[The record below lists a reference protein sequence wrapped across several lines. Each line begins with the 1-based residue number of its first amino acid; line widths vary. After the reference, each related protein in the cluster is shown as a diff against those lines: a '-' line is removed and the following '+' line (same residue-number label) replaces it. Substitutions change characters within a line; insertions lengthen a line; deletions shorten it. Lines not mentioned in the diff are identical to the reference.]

1 MALAAGDRL
10 GPYEILAP
18 HGGGTRG
25 EVYLARDTQRERDV
39 AIEVAPDPFP
49 EGFARAARAAAGLDH
64 PHIRALYDVGPNYLA
79 MELVEGVPLKG
90 PLSLHETLRFSAEIC
105 DALDY
110 SHHRGVIHGDLK
122 PSNVLVTRQG
132 VKVLDFGLAKADA
145 DGTRGPRSDPRS
157 DIRAFGNLLYEMLM
171 GRAVP
176 ENRRPVEPPVLET
189 VLRKC
194 LDPDP
199 AQRWQSISE
208 LKLALAAVPKSGG
221 FRREYLIAVV
231 AVLMLIV
238 GMVLLVMQFPS
249 HEKLSDKDV
258 LVVGDFSNATGDAI
272 FDGTLRAALAIQLE
286 QSPFLNI
293 LGDQQVRDEL
303 KAMGR
308 APETRLSNVTAHDIC
323 VHGGQKAMINGAIVD
338 RGKTFAITVQAVN
351 CKNGATL
358 AREQVQAEGREQV
371 LGAISQAAA
380 GLRLK
385 LGEPRSSI
393 QKLEPSLL
401 KVTTASFPALQ
412 LYGLGST
419 QKRQGN
425 NRASIG
431 FYRHAIALDPNF
443 ALAYLALGRA
453 WAAEGDSSQARK
465 AYQDF
470 LAIEQGADMALPAL
484 TQAKQELAALK

>member
-25 EVYLARDTQRERDV
+25 EVYRARDTQRERDV
-39 AIEVAPDPFP
+39 AFEVSIDPFP

-79 MELVEGVPLKG
+79 MEWVEGVPLKG
-90 PLSLHETLRFSAEIC
+90 PLALQETLRFSAEIC

-110 SHHRGVIHGDLK
+110 AHQRGVIHGDLQ

-132 VKVLDFGLAKADA
+132 VKVLGFGLGKADA
-145 DGTRGPRSDPRS
+145 DGADGPCSDPRS

-171 GRAVP
+171 GRPVP
-176 ENRRPVEPPVLET
+176 ENRRPVDPPALET

-194 LDPDP
+194 LEPDP
-199 AQRWQSISE
+199 AQRWQSVSE
-208 LKLALAAVPKSGG
+208 LKRALAAVPKSGS

-238 GMVLLVMQFPS
+238 GLVLLVMQFPS

-258 LVVGDFSNATGDAI
+258 LVLGDFSNATGDTI

-293 LGDQQVRDEL
+293 VSDQQMRDDL

-308 APETRLSNVTAHDIC
+308 SPETRLSNVTAHDIC
-323 VHGGQKAMINGAIVD
+323 VHGGQKGMINGAIVD

-351 CKNGATL
+351 CRNGATL
-358 AREQVQAEGREQV
+358 ARDQQQADGREQV
-371 LGAISQAAA
+371 LNAISQAARSI
-380 GLRLK
+380 RLK

-393 QKLEPSLL
+393 QKLEPSLH

-412 LYGLGST
+412 AYALGSA
-419 QKRQGN
+419 QRRQGN

-431 FYRHAIALDPNF
+431 FFRHATDLDPNF
-443 ALAYLALGRA
+443 ALTYLALGRA
-453 WAAEGDSSQARK
+453 WAAEGDAIQARK
-465 AYQDF
+465 SYQDF
-470 LAIEQGADMALPAL
+470 LELCQGADAGLPAL

>member
-1 MALAAGDRL
+1 MALAAGDRF

-18 HGGGTRG
+18 LGAGARG
-25 EVYLARDTQRERDV
+25 EVYRARDAQRERDV
-39 AIEVAPDPFP
+39 AIEVSIDPFP

-79 MELVEGVPLKG
+79 MEWVEGVPLKG
-90 PLSLHETLRFSAEIC
+90 PLSLQEALRFSAEIC

-110 SHHRGVIHGDLK
+110 AHLRGVIHGDLH

-132 VKVLDFGLAKADA
+132 IKVLDFGLAKTDAGGA
-145 DGTRGPRSDPRS
+145 DGPRS

-171 GRAVP
+171 GRPVP
-176 ENRRPVEPPVLET
+176 ENRRPIEPPALET
-189 VLRKC
+189 VLSKC
-194 LDPDP
+194 LEPDP
-199 AQRWQSISE
+199 AQRWQSVSE
-208 LKLALAAVPKSGG
+208 LKPALAAVPKSGS

-238 GMVLLVMQFPS
+238 GLVLLVMQFPS

-258 LVVGDFSNATGDAI
+258 LVLGDFSNATGDTI

-293 LGDQQVRDEL
+293 VSDQQVRDDL
-303 KAMGR
+303 RAMGR

-323 VHGGQKAMINGAIVD
+323 VHGGRKGMINGAIVD
-338 RGKTFAITVQAVN
+338 RGKAFAITVQAVN
-351 CKNGATL
+351 CRNGATL
-358 AREQVQAEGREQV
+358 AREQVQADGREQV
-371 LGAISQAAA
+371 LNAISQAA
-380 GLRLK
+380 GGIRLK

-393 QKLEPSLL
+393 QKLEPSLH

-412 LYGLGST
+412 AYALGSA
-419 QKRQGN
+419 QRRQGN

-431 FYRHAIALDPNF
+431 FFRHAIDLDPNF
-443 ALAYLALGRA
+443 ALSYLALGRA
-453 WAAEGDSSQARK
+453 WAAEGDAIQARK
-465 AYQDF
+465 SYLDF
-470 LAIEQGADMALPAL
+470 LALCQGADAGLPAL